1 VNRLPSRRSF
11 TRGAS
16 SPARRPPVVTLRDRA
31 TPLQT
36 ISARPPASHSSACAA
51 TYASTSPPSTPS
63 PASAGAF
70 TDQRVEVLLE
80 AGSVLVFN
88 DYAQHGRA
96 LLGRPL
102 SRPGSCQ
109 TGGYATLLTPTSIHS
124 FALYPDL
131 WF

>member
-1 VNRLPSRRSF
+1 MNGLPSRRSF

-16 SPARRPPVVTLRDRA
+16 ISSSRAAVVTLRDRA
-31 TPLQT
+31 TPLRT
-36 ISARPPASHSSACAA
+36 TSAWPPRVPLLGVRRHVRVDLRLQRHHQH
-51 TYASTSPPSTPS
+51 PP
-63 PASAGAF
+63 GAF
-70 TDQRVEVLLE
+70 TDQRGEVQLE

-88 DYAQHGRA
+88 DYAPYGRA